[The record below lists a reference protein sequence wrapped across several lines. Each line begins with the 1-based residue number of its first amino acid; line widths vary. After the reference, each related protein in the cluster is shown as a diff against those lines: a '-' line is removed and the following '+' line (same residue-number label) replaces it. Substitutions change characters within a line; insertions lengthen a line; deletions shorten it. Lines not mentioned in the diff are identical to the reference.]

1 MVKYLTRRDVALPR
15 RSPDSH
21 KGENG
26 KVLIIGGSIDYVGA
40 VLLAGLAAFRT
51 GADLVVIAAPEKVA
65 WAINTFSPDFITFKF
80 KGNYFARRHAKKIIG
95 LAGKYD
101 VVLVGNGIGGRK
113 ETASFVNEIVKKIS
127 KPKVIDANALRVI
140 KLRNTHNAILTP
152 HQGELQDLININ
164 RLKVSRDED
173 LKNKIGD
180 NVLLV
185 KGKVDRIISRDKI
198 AYNRT
203 GNPGMTVGGT
213 GDVLAGITAGLLAQL
228 KDKFRAA
235 ASAAYIN
242 GMIGDKLY
250 KKRGCG
256 FVASDMINEI
266 QNVFG
271 MVRNGRVV
279 RNG

>member
-1 MVKYLTRRDVALPR
+1 MKYLTKRDVKLPSR
-15 RSPDSH
+15 RPDSH

-26 KVLIIGGSIDYVGA
+26 TVLIIGGSIDYVGA

-51 GADLVVIAAPEKVA
+51 GVDLVVIAAPEKVA

-80 KGNYFARRHAKKIIG
+80 KGNYFTRKHAKEIIK

-101 VVLVGNGIGGRK
+101 VVLIGNGIGGRK
-113 ETASFVNEIVKKIS
+113 ETAAFVNEITKKIR

-140 KLRNTHNAILTP
+140 KLKDTHNAILTP
-152 HQGELQDLININ
+152 HRSELQELIKTNK
-164 RLKVSRDED
+164 LKVSGDED

-185 KGKVDRIISRDKI
+185 KGRVDKIISRDKI
-198 AYNRT
+198 AYSRT

-228 KDKFRAA
+228 KDKFKAA
-235 ASAAYIN
+235 TAAAYIN
-242 GMIGDKLY
+242 GMIGDTLY
-250 KKRGCG
+250 KKRGYG
-256 FVASDMINEI
+256 FVASDMIDEV
-266 QNVFG
+266 QPVL
-271 MVRNGRVV
+271 RELR
-279 RNG
+279 R